1 MRKLHACSI
10 LIVQEDPRAAMI
22 LAHVVQDEGGIPT
35 VCATAKEASF
45 AVKQRRVAAAILDE
59 GLPHDDVPSSCS
71 DGPFHTCSTMPLA
84 EAHGGPD
91 DQSAD
96 ALIGKRVALLNG
108 MRGRVAP

>member
-35 VCATAKEASF
+35 VCATAKEAVL
-45 AVKQRRVAAAILDE
+45 AVKQGRVAAAILDE
-59 GLPHDDVPSSCS
+59 GLPQADVCELLQRRTIPYVLHDAV
-71 DGPFHTCSTMPLA
+71 A
-84 EAHGGPD
+84 EVHGGPD

-96 ALIGKRVALLNG
+96 ALIGKLVALLNG
-108 MRGRVAP
+108 MRGWVAP